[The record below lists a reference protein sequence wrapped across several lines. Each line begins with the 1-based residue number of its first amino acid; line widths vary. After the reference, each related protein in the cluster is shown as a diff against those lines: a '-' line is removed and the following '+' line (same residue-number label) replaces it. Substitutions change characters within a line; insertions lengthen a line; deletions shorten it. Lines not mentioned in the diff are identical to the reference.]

1 MPAGRTILTPTD
13 NFDGKD
19 GELLMLL
26 DNNKERSVSSQRSK
40 KTTDGKS
47 KRRISM
53 KDAQLDDD
61 QEANQVFIH
70 TLKTFSGFGGG
81 SYSMR
86 FLKRMSPTDDFLK
99 LSKLPKKVV

>member
-1 MPAGRTILTPTD
+1 
-13 NFDGKD
+13 
-19 GELLMLL
+19 
-26 DNNKERSVSSQRSK
+26 
-40 KTTDGKS
+40 
-47 KRRISM
+47 M